1 MDIINITNGNEN
13 EERMVKIMGGKVIET
28 DSEKLIRTG
37 MQQGIQQGQI
47 HTIIEL
53 GREDGLNDE
62 VILNR
67 LKNKGGLSLKEA
79 KMCMET
85 YEERMKS
92 LFY

>member
-1 MDIINITNGNEN
+1 M
-13 EERMVKIMGGKVIET
+13 
-28 DSEKLIRTG
+28 
-37 MQQGIQQGQI
+37 
-47 HTIIEL
+47 IIEL
-53 GREDGLNDE
+53 GREDGLEDE